1 MLPAKLV
8 KSVLRGWRSR
18 IGTTMLVKIDDWLH
32 WVIGRS
38 TYLGQRKF
46 IRLRCCRLDGGR
58 RNVRM

>member
-1 MLPAKLV
+1 MLLAKLV

-46 IRLRCCRLDGGR
+46 ISLRCRELNR
-58 RNVRM
+58 ESRNLRI